1 MRRIIAAMIVLS
13 GAGTMV
19 QAQALKVPAGC
30 RAAAGA
36 KASFEGYADKIIHDK
51 TAMEM
56 ILVPAG
62 GLKMGGAGKLLLGG
76 GTKQYHVTISMP
88 FYMGKTE
95 VTNAHYRRFVEASG
109 YDGKGDIDPDPFY
122 DMYLKHWR
130 GKSIMSQEDDYP
142 VVWVSWKNSTAFC
155 RWAGLALPSESQWEY
170 ACRANTTTKYYF
182 GEDQDAFAEHGWAN
196 TSKEYNTHSVA
207 GKLPNPWGLYD
218 MLGNA
223 AEWVADDYVD
233 HDHVDRFGKPPTDGS
248 PRLDG
253 KMTKVVRG
261 GCWSYHPVHCQSGSR
276 YNTAPVNAS
285 AEVGFR
291 TVLAIDHTS
300 AVE

>member
-1 MRRIIAAMIVLS
+1 MRCVIATILILS

-19 QAQALKVPAGC
+19 EAQALKVPAGC

-36 KASFEGYADKIIHDK
+36 KASYEGYADKIIHDK

-56 ILVPAG
+56 ILMPAG
-62 GLKMGGAGKLLLGG
+62 GLTMGGGKLPLGA
-76 GTKQYHVTISMP
+76 GTKEYHVTISMP

-122 DMYLKHWR
+122 DMYLRHWR
-130 GKSIMSQEDDYP
+130 GKSIMSQKDDYP
-142 VVWVSWKNSTAFC
+142 VVWVSWKNATAFC
-155 RWAGLALPSESQWEY
+155 RWAGLALPSDSQWEY

-182 GEDQDAFAEHGWAN
+182 GEDQDAFAEYGWAN
-196 TSKEYNTHSVA
+196 TSKEYHTHSVA

-223 AEWVADDYVD
+223 AEWMADDYV
-233 HDHVDRFGKPPTDGS
+233 HHSHVDRFGKPPTDGS

-285 AEVGFR
+285 AEIGFR
-291 TVLAIDHTS
+291 TVLAIDHT
-300 AVE
+300 ADVE

>member
-1 MRRIIAAMIVLS
+1 MRRVIAAILVLS

-19 QAQALKVPAGC
+19 EAQALKVPAGC

-36 KASFEGYADKIIHDK
+36 KTSFEGYADKIIHDK

-62 GLKMGGAGKLLLGG
+62 GLTMGGGKLPLGA
-76 GTKQYHVTISMP
+76 GTKAYHVTISMP

-122 DMYLKHWR
+122 DMYLRHWR

-142 VVWVSWKNSTAFC
+142 VVWVSWKNATAFC
-155 RWAGLALPSESQWEY
+155 RWAGLALPSDSQWEY

-182 GEDQDAFAEHGWAN
+182 GDDQ
-196 TSKEYNTHSVA
+196 
-207 GKLPNPWGLYD
+207 
-218 MLGNA
+218 
-223 AEWVADDYVD
+223 
-233 HDHVDRFGKPPTDGS
+233 
-248 PRLDG
+248 
-253 KMTKVVRG
+253 
-261 GCWSYHPVHCQSGSR
+261 
-276 YNTAPVNAS
+276 
-285 AEVGFR
+285 
-291 TVLAIDHTS
+291 
-300 AVE
+300 

>member
-1 MRRIIAAMIVLS
+1 MRCVIAAILVLS

-19 QAQALKVPAGC
+19 EAQALKVPAGC

-36 KASFEGYADKIIHDK
+36 KTSFEGYADKIIHDK

-62 GLKMGGAGKLLLGG
+62 DLTMGGGKLPLGA
-76 GTKQYHVTISMP
+76 GTKAYHVTISMP

-95 VTNAHYRRFVEASG
+95 VTNAHYRRFVQATG

-142 VVWVSWKNSTAFC
+142 VVWVSWKNATAFC
-155 RWAGLALPSESQWEY
+155 RWAGLALPSDSQWEY

-182 GEDQDAFAEHGWAN
+182 GDDQKAFGDHGWAN

-223 AEWVADDYVD
+223 AEWVADDYVQ
-233 HDHVDRFGKPPTDGS
+233 HSQVDRFGKPPTDGS

-253 KMTKVVRG
+253 KITKVVRG
-261 GCWSYHPVHCQSGSR
+261 GCWSYHPVHCHSGSR

-285 AEVGFR
+285 AEIGFR
-291 TVLAIDHTS
+291 AILPINNLKPS
-300 AVE
+300 P